1 VSELTVCTIVSANYL
16 AFARVLA
23 ASLAEHHPEARVV
36 VLLVDRIDGRFDPDL
51 EAFELLEV
59 EELTALPNALP
70 FLFKYTVLEANTAVK
85 PYLLEH
91 LMSQGAERLLYLDP
105 DIQLFG
111 RLELVEEA
119 LGQSNIVLTPHLTAP
134 IEDDRLPD
142 ELAIMRSGSYNLGF
156 LGLAKSNTSET
167 FLRWWEERIFDRC
180 VSRVEQGLFVDQ
192 KWIDLVPGMFDGV
205 HILTDPGYN
214 VAYWNLHC
222 RELRVSD
229 GISVNGRP
237 LAFFHFSGIEPKQLE
252 VVSRHQDRFRLPDIG
267 DAALLYERYAL
278 LLAEAGYEASSQ
290 WTYRFSS
297 FDDGTPIPDL
307 ARDLYRSLG
316 DGRDRFG
323 NPFAVAD
330 GFKDWLNRPYGVAS
344 TRLTRL
350 AHHIWST
357 QGHLRAAFI
366 DPTGEH
372 LVGLAD
378 WIEDYGESE
387 FALSEDFLAPLR
399 APMGERPV
407 VAVRR
412 SLRRRLWTFWISE
425 PMRRF
430 KAIIKRVLGQER
442 WEWLKR
448 KVKRRTSAPVGES
461 PLIGVRVDRVVELPA
476 GVNVLGYLRTE
487 SGVGESARR
496 LVRALEAADAS
507 LSLTDLELGV
517 ESRRSDSS
525 LEGIGDEKD
534 YAVNLMVVNA
544 DQVEIIARHLGPAR
558 FEGHVNVGFWA
569 WEMEQFPEEWLPA
582 FRHFDELW
590 THSRFC
596 VDVFSSVSPVPV
608 RRVPMC
614 VDAPSDLSFDR
625 SEFGLAEHDF
635 VVLTVFD
642 FLSYFERKNPIALI
656 EAFRRGLSDREDAM
670 LVLKTANADF
680 APDKYYE
687 LRRAAEGLNLHLI
700 DSTLDRQAVWR
711 LMACCDA
718 YASLH
723 RAEGFGLTLVE
734 TMALGKPVVATAYS
748 GNTDFMNPA
757 NSMPV
762 GHRLVPVERP
772 QGPYRKGWLW
782 AEPDVDHAAELL
794 RRLYEDPELGRRI
807 GEAARSDIEQRLSP
821 AAVAEV
827 VRERMVSLLRRQPAW
842 GSRSLARPEDFPR
855 G

>member
-1 VSELTVCTIVSANYL
+1 
-16 AFARVLA
+16 
-23 ASLAEHHPEARVV
+23 
-36 VLLVDRIDGRFDPDL
+36 
-51 EAFELLEV
+51 
-59 EELTALPNALP
+59 
-70 FLFKYTVLEANTAVK
+70 
-85 PYLLEH
+85 
-91 LMSQGAERLLYLDP
+91 
-105 DIQLFG
+105 
-111 RLELVEEA
+111 
-119 LGQSNIVLTPHLTAP
+119 
-134 IEDDRLPD
+134 
-142 ELAIMRSGSYNLGF
+142 MRSGSYNLGF
-156 LGLAKSNTSET
+156 LALARSDTTET
-167 FLRWWEERIFDRC
+167 FLRWWQERIFDRC
-180 VSRVEQGLFVDQ
+180 IARVEQGLFVDQ

-214 VAYWNLHC
+214 VAYWNLHS
-222 RELRVSD
+222 RKLR
-229 GISVNGRP
+229 ISEEIQVNGRP
-237 LAFFHFSGIEPKQLE
+237 LAFFHFSGIDPRDLE
-252 VVSRHQDRFRLPDIG
+252 TVSRHQDRFRLADIG
-267 DAALLYERYAL
+267 DAARLYERYAG
-278 LLAEAGYEASSQ
+278 LLAEAGYYENSS
-290 WTYRFSS
+290 WPYCFDA

-330 GFKDWLNRPYGVAS
+330 GFKEWLNRPYGWRP

-357 QGHLRAAFI
+357 QGHLRNAFP

-372 LVGLAD
+372 LQSLAE

-387 FALSEDFLAPLR
+387 FKLSEDFLAPLR
-399 APMGERPV
+399 APEGERA
-407 VAVRR
+407 VAPVRR

-425 PMRRF
+425 SVGRFRAIVRRM
-430 KAIIKRVLGQER
+430 LGGER
-442 WEWLKR
+442 WDWLKR
-448 KVKRRTSAPVGES
+448 KVKRRTSAPLGGS
-461 PLIGVRVDRVVELPA
+461 PSIGVTVDRVVELPA
-476 GVNVLGYLRTE
+476 GVNVLGYLRAE

-496 LVRALEAADAS
+496 LVRALEAAGAS

-517 ESRRSDSS
+517 ESRRSDNS
-525 LEGIGDEKD
+525 LEEVGDDQD

-558 FEGHVNVGFWA
+558 FASHVNVGFWA
-569 WEMEQFPEEWLPA
+569 WEMEQFPKEWMPA
-582 FRHFDELW
+582 FTHFDELW
-590 THSRFC
+590 TFSRFC

-614 VDAPSDLSFDR
+614 VEVPSDLSFDR

-656 EAFRRGLSDREDAM
+656 DAFRRGLGDREDAV
-670 LVLKTANADF
+670 LVLKTANTDF
-680 APDKYYE
+680 APEKFAE
-687 LRRAAEGLNLHLI
+687 LRRAAEGANMHLI

-711 LMACCDA
+711 LMACCDT

-734 TMALGKPVVATAYS
+734 AMALGKPVVATAYS

-757 NSMPV
+757 NSLLV
-762 GHRLVPVERP
+762 GHRLVPVERR
-772 QGPYRKGWLW
+772 QGPYRRGWLW

-794 RRLYEDPELGRRI
+794 RRLYDEPELGRRI
-807 GEAARSDIEQRLSP
+807 GKAARSDIELRLSP
-821 AAVAEV
+821 AAVADV

-842 GSRSLARPEDFPR
+842 GSRSLARPEYFPR